1 MCHLSLFTDKV
12 KFIYNIKRQ
21 YMTATINGIPVY
33 NATIP
38 DEDCGMMKI
47 SLVDDPAVMSNF
59 LAFDNTKK
67 IMMYSVESDEKRLV
81 LGVVMRADFP
91 IYRCDSKNGEFYI
104 MYKAETIRE
113 MAEKYLLE
121 NRQNN
126 VNLMHEDGTD
136 VDGVDMVQY
145 FIKDSAKGISPSGFD
160 EITDGSLFAEFHV
173 TNDDVWDAIKDGTY
187 KGFSLEGVFAMSPET
202 DTEKVDNIVDSLDGK
217 FNRTFNKLS
226 KKISMTKL
234 SRFKA
239 NLLKL
244 LAEFA
249 NVTTDKGILAW
260 DGDDDLKEGDSVYI
274 EDADGNKTKAEDGDY
289 KTDDNKVIVVVD
301 GKVSEIKDADAQV
314 APTNE
319 DFAEVKTDNG
329 TLIYEGEGELVE
341 GTEVFVETDGERTP
355 APDGDYKTED
365 GKVIKV
371 ADGKVSEIVDDN
383 AEVAPT
389 EETKMSRIKRI
400 ATAFSESYDEKMEKI
415 WNAIKSYNIFAF
427 AYGYIYEA
435 ADDYAILCYYGENT
449 DWEDKFVR
457 FDVAW
462 DANGNAVVSNPVEV
476 KRTFTPIDA
485 PTENPLAEEVETLKK
500 QNAEYKKEIA
510 KLQKLSGAKP
520 AHEEVKTSAQTPLKG
535 GDRIAY
541 LMSLK

>member
-1 MCHLSLFTDKV
+1 
-12 KFIYNIKRQ
+12 
-21 YMTATINGIPVY
+21 MTAKINGIPVY

-59 LAFDNTKK
+59 VAFDNTKK
-67 IMMYSVESDEKRLV
+67 VMMYSVESEEKRLV

-91 IYRCDSKNGEFYI
+91 IYRYDSKNGEFYI
-104 MYKAETIRE
+104 MYKADTIRQ
-113 MAEKYLLE
+113 MAEKYLVE

-126 VNLMHEDGTD
+126 INLMHEDGTD

-145 FIKDSAKGISPSGFD
+145 FIKESAKGISPSGFD

-173 TNDDVWDAIKDGTY
+173 NNDDVWDAIKDGTY
-187 KGFSLEGVFAMSPET
+187 KGFSLEGVFAMTPET
-202 DTEKVDNIVDSLDGK
+202 DTEMVDTIVDSLDGK
-217 FNRTFNKLS
+217 FNRLFNKLS

-260 DGDDDLKEGDSVYI
+260 DGEDDLKVGDSVFI
-274 EDADGNKTKAEDGDY
+274 EDAEGNRTKAEDGDY

-301 GKVSEIKDADAQV
+301 GKVTEIKDADSQV
-314 APTNE
+314 APE

-341 GTEVFVETDGERTP
+341 GTSVFVETDGERTP
-355 APDGDYKTED
+355 APDGEYKTED

-371 ADGKVSEIVDDN
+371 AEGKVSEIVDDN

-389 EETKMSRIKRI
+389 EETKMSRKNKI
-400 ATAFSESYDEKMEKI
+400 ATAFSESYTEKMEKI
-415 WNAIKSYNIFAF
+415 WDAIRSNTLFQF
-427 AYGYIYEA
+427 AYGYICDA
-435 ADDYAILCYYGENT
+435 GDDYAVLCYYGENT
-449 DWEDKFVR
+449 DWDDKFVR
-457 FDVAW
+457 FDVSW

-476 KRTFTPIDA
+476 KTAFVPVDEK
-485 PTENPLAEEVETLKK
+485 PTENPLTEEVETLKK

-510 KLQKLSGAKP
+510 KLQKLSGARP
-520 AHEEVKTSAQTPLKG
+520 AHEEVEASAQTPLRG